1 MSILKESSKE
11 ALARYINFC
20 STYTDIDKDKAY
32 NLAINAMKYYNGNT
46 DARANLRHFQE
57 LENRWYASLDAN
69 TPDYSVYDDKYFLS
83 DLWACWCIYSRKYL
97 LSIMAENSLFSR
109 SIVNYMNSQCQGSVK
124 KVVDLGCGFG
134 YTTASLKEIFP
145 SASVFGTNID
155 TSVQFKVGTEL
166 SKKYGFSLVSD
177 IHKTGGDVD
186 LIFASE
192 YFEHWEKPI
201 DHLIE
206 VVKASNPKFL
216 LIANAFGTTSLG
228 HFNKYK
234 YDNFLYDGKAISKM
248 FNITL
253 KRLGYF
259 KFKTKLW
266 NNRPSFW
273 QKRDTMTGKVDWRVI
288 GPSALG
294 IKIK

>member
-1 MSILKESSKE
+1 MSILKEGSKE

-20 STYTDIDKDKAY
+20 SAYTDIDKDKAY
-32 NLAINAMKYYNGNT
+32 NLAIHAMKYYNG
-46 DARANLRHFQE
+46 DSGARANLRHFQE
-57 LENRWYASLDAN
+57 LENRWYASLEAN
-69 TPDYSVYDDKYFLS
+69 NPDYSVYDDKYFLS

-97 LSIMAENSLFSR
+97 LSIMSDKSLFNQ
-109 SIVNYMNSQCQGSVK
+109 SIVKYMTSQCQNK
-124 KVVDLGCGFG
+124 IEKVVDLGCGFG
-134 YTTASLKEIFP
+134 YTTAGLKEIFP
-145 SASVFGTNID
+145 VSDVYGTNID

-166 SKKYGFSLVSD
+166 SKKYNFSLVSD
-177 IHKTGGDVD
+177 IHKVGKGVD

-206 VVKASNPKFL
+206 VVQASNPRFF

-234 YDNFLYDGKAISKM
+234 YNNCLYDGKAISKM

-253 KRLGYF
+253 KRLGYI
-259 KFKTKLW
+259 KLKTKLW

-273 QKRDTMTGKVDWRVI
+273 QKRDTMIGMVNWQII

-294 IKIK
+294 LNG